1 MKRLEDLEKKVAELE
16 KKLDKNSN
24 SIKITFYSNKKGN
37 KTFIY
42 DNYDQEKIKKD
53 LNIKYLFECFTK
65 GNYDLHCAYYTDSIS
80 NIRQLVIS
88 DNYEKLQYD
97 IIELGMCE

>member
-42 DNYDQEKIKKD
+42 DNYDQ
-53 LNIKYLFECFTK
+53 
-65 GNYDLHCAYYTDSIS
+65 
-80 NIRQLVIS
+80 
-88 DNYEKLQYD
+88 
-97 IIELGMCE
+97 